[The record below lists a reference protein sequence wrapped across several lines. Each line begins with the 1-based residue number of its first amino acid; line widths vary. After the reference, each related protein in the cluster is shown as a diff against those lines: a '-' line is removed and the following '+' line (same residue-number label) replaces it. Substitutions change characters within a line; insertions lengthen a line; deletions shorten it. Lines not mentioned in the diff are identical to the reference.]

1 MFKNLFKGRNKNKK
15 KISGMTEIVNY
26 DITIQNNA
34 RQEMLYESLSQEKI
48 NLLESLDSTINNLNS
63 KRIIKEKQLRHIE
76 TKVNH
81 SQKILDKHNEFIK
94 RLETKLECTICN
106 DREKD
111 TAIVPCGH
119 TFCSHCIKDAKY
131 CFICR
136 AFIIQPLKIYFN

>member
-1 MFKNLFKGRNKNKK
+1 MLQVFLF
-15 KISGMTEIVNY
+15 ISTNIGFPPLNT
-26 DITIQNNA
+26 NA
-34 RQEMLYESLSQEKI
+34 FAV
-48 NLLESLDSTINNLNS
+48 
-63 KRIIKEKQLRHIE
+63 E
-76 TKVNH
+76 TKVYD
-81 SQKILDKHNEFIK
+81 SQKILDKNNEFIK

-119 TFCSHCIKDAKY
+119 TFCSHCIKDARY